1 MREYAPPERCVP
13 SEIAN
18 PPGRYILRATMD
30 AERDTELSKMVAV
43 GDIRRKNPRNMHGS
57 KEDSTSELLELKFSN
72 CETLFL

>member
-1 MREYAPPERCVP
+1 MREYASPERCVP

-43 GDIRRKNPRNMHGS
+43 GDILRGGR
-57 KEDSTSELLELKFSN
+57 
-72 CETLFL
+72 TLVTCMDPKKIQQASSLN

>member
-1 MREYAPPERCVP
+1 MREYASPERCVP

-43 GDIRRKNPRNMHGS
+43 GDILRG
-57 KEDSTSELLELKFSN
+57 
-72 CETLFL
+72 